1 MAFTYNVTS
10 ITELIQVFVN
20 LIANIV
26 YALSGYSS
34 DLVGVAV
41 LSLIVV
47 ALGALLLV
55 VGKFLAMK
63 WLKGR

>member
-1 MAFTYNVTS
+1 MAFAYNVTEIS
-10 ITELIQVFVN
+10 VLITVFVN

-26 YALSGYSS
+26 YALTGFSG

-41 LSLIVV
+41 LALIVGI
-47 ALGALLLV
+47 LGGILLV

-63 WLKGR
+63 WMHK

>member
-26 YALSGYSS
+26 YSLTGYTG
-34 DLVGVAV
+34 DLVGIAV
-41 LSLIVV
+41 LVLVV
-47 ALGALLLV
+47 AALGGLLFV
-55 VGKFLAMK
+55 VGKFLKMSWIK
-63 WLKGR
+63 PK

>member
-1 MAFTYNVTS
+1 MVFVYDVET

-26 YALSGYSS
+26 YSLTGFST

-41 LSLIVV
+41 LALIVGI
-47 ALGALLLV
+47 LGGILFV
-55 VGKFLAMK
+55 VGRFLAMK
-63 WLKGR
+63 WMKK